1 MGGDARQTASGDA
14 GATRKDRGFMPGKV
28 AKIGTFS
35 DWIGLFDEWRKE
47 IGVNRD
53 EIAEFKFDTLYGAI
67 ETEEIQFGHFKSRR
81 KWENLRQIPTQQMR
95 DALLNMIVYQGD
107 TECASVE
114 QQRHLF
120 ETAPTDW
127 DRRAITRVMIE
138 EMRHGWQMCA
148 LLIEHFGYSGKVEAQ
163 KMLERRAFENKR
175 LLGAFNVDVD
185 NWMDFFTYTD
195 FVDRDG
201 KFQLQMLKYSAF
213 APLGRSMSYMLRE
226 EAFHMGTGNDGLRR
240 IVEAGVI
247 PAWLIQKYLNKWISS
262 SYDLFGT
269 DHSSSAHWA
278 YVWGIKGRYDEPKN
292 DRQAD
297 LDDLNDYNRHLY
309 RDEVA
314 GLIDRF
320 NSVLKTGEP
329 KLYAP
334 DIKFNRAIGRWAGQK
349 FHAKTG
355 EPLDD
360 KAYEQ
365 HLSEYMPSA
374 EDKKLLL
381 AFVVAKKTHALN
393 AVGVFENG
401 IIRTTPASE
410 LIYTMADPPNILG
423 ATQCLDML
431 GVMSLLQSGRVHLG
445 FLGAAE
451 VDRFGNLNST
461 EVRGPK
467 GLVRLPGSGGACDIA
482 SLAQRFVVLLEHSKK
497 RLPERVLYITS
508 PGNGEGRGWRKR
520 VGLPQGG
527 PSAVITTKAV
537 LRFAENGGAYF

>member
-1 MGGDARQTASGDA
+1 
-14 GATRKDRGFMPGKV
+14 MPGKV

-53 EIAEFKFDTLYGAI
+53 EIASFKFDTLFGAV
-67 ETEEIQFGHFKSRR
+67 ETDEIQFGHFQGKK
-81 KWENLRQIPTQQMR
+81 KWENLRQVPTQQMR

-107 TECASVE
+107 TEFASVE

-148 LLIEHFGYSGKVEAQ
+148 LLVEHFGYSGKVEAQ
-163 KMLERRAFENKR
+163 KMLDRRAFENKR

-240 IVEAGVI
+240 IVQAGVI
-247 PAWLIQKYLNKWISS
+247 PGWLIQKYLNKWISS

-278 YVWGIKGRYDEPKN
+278 YVWGIKGRYDEPRNEK
-292 DRQAD
+292 QAD

-314 GLIDRF
+314 GLIARF
-320 NSVLKTGEP
+320 NGVLKPGEP
-329 KLYAP
+329 QLYAP
-334 DIKFNRAIGRWAGQK
+334 DIKFNRMIGKWAGQK
-349 FHAKTG
+349 FHPQTG
-355 EPLDD
+355 QPLEE
-360 KAYEQ
+360 KEYEQ
-365 HLSEYMPSA
+365 LFSTLMPTA
-374 EDKKLLL
+374 ADKKLLL
-381 AFVVAKKTHALN
+381 ELIANEKNLIVAKEGARDP
-393 AVGVFENG
+393 FET
-401 IIRTTPASE
+401 IREPRKSA
-410 LIYTMADPPNILG
+410 I
-423 ATQCLDML
+423 
-431 GVMSLLQSGRVHLG
+431 
-445 FLGAAE
+445 
-451 VDRFGNLNST
+451 NL
-461 EVRGPK
+461 
-467 GLVRLPGSGGACDIA
+467 
-482 SLAQRFVVLLEHSKK
+482 
-497 RLPERVLYITS
+497 
-508 PGNGEGRGWRKR
+508 
-520 VGLPQGG
+520 
-527 PSAVITTKAV
+527 
-537 LRFAENGGAYF
+537 

>member
-1 MGGDARQTASGDA
+1 
-14 GATRKDRGFMPGKV
+14 MPGKV

-53 EIAEFKFDTLYGAI
+53 EIASFKFDTLYGNI
-67 ETEEIQFGHFKSRR
+67 ETEEIQFGAFKGRR
-81 KWENLRQIPTQQMR
+81 KWENLRQVPTQQMR
-95 DALLNMIVYQGD
+95 DALMNLIVYQGD
-107 TECASVE
+107 TEFASVE
-114 QQRHLF
+114 QQRYLF

-148 LLIEHFGYSGKVEAQ
+148 LLMDHFGYSGKVEAQ

-175 LLGAFNVDVD
+175 LLCAFNVDVD

-240 IVEAGVI
+240 IVEAGRI
-247 PAWLIQKYLNKWISS
+247 PGWLIQKYLNKWISS

-269 DHSSSAHWA
+269 DNSSSAHWA

-292 DRQAD
+292 LQDAK
-297 LDDLNDYNRHLY
+297 LDDLNDYNRNLY

-314 GLIDRF
+314 GLIERF
-320 NSVLKTGEP
+320 NTVLKPGQP

-334 DIKFNRAIGRWAGQK
+334 HIKFNRNIGRWAGQK
-349 FHAKTG
+349 FHVQTG

-360 KAYEQ
+360 KVYEQ
-365 HLSEYMPSA
+365 HLQECMPSA

-381 AFVVAKKTHALN
+381 EIIANERKWIAPKEGARDP
-393 AVGVFENG
+393 FET
-401 IIRTTPASE
+401 I
-410 LIYTMADPPNILG
+410 
-423 ATQCLDML
+423 
-431 GVMSLLQSGRVHLG
+431 
-445 FLGAAE
+445 AE
-451 VDRFGNLNST
+451 PRKSAINL
-461 EVRGPK
+461 
-467 GLVRLPGSGGACDIA
+467 
-482 SLAQRFVVLLEHSKK
+482 
-497 RLPERVLYITS
+497 
-508 PGNGEGRGWRKR
+508 
-520 VGLPQGG
+520 
-527 PSAVITTKAV
+527 
-537 LRFAENGGAYF
+537 

>member
-1 MGGDARQTASGDA
+1 
-14 GATRKDRGFMPGKV
+14 MPGKI

-35 DWIGLFDEWRKE
+35 DWVGLFNEWRKE

-53 EIAEFKFDTLYGAI
+53 EIASFQFETLYGAI
-67 ETEEIQFGHFKSRR
+67 ETDEIQFGSYKGRR

-95 DALLNMIVYQGD
+95 DALMNMIVYQGD
-107 TECASVE
+107 TEFASVE

-127 DRRAITRVMIE
+127 DRRALTRVMIE

-148 LLIEHFGYSGKVEAQ
+148 LLLDHFGYSGKVEAQ
-163 KMLERRAFENKR
+163 KMLERHAFENER

-240 IVEAGVI
+240 IVQAGVI
-247 PAWLIQKYLNKWISS
+247 PGWLIQKYLNKWISC

-292 DRQAD
+292 QTSPK
-297 LDDLNDYNRHLY
+297 LDELNDYNRHLY

-314 GLIDRF
+314 GLVERLNGF
-320 NSVLKTGEP
+320 RKPGEHE
-329 KLYAP
+329 LYVP
-334 DIKFNRAIGRWAGQK
+334 QIKFNRAIGQFAGQK
-349 FHAKTG
+349 FHAHTG
-355 EPLDD
+355 DPLSD
-360 KAYEQ
+360 KEYEE
-365 HLSEYMPSA
+365 HFHEVMPTA

-381 AFVVAKKTHALN
+381 
-393 AVGVFENG
+393 E
-401 IIRTTPASE
+401 IIANEKHWIAEKEGAR
-410 LIYTMADPPNILG
+410 DP
-423 ATQCLDML
+423 
-431 GVMSLLQSGRVHLG
+431 
-445 FLGAAE
+445 FLTIGEPRKSAI
-451 VDRFGNLNST
+451 NL
-461 EVRGPK
+461 
-467 GLVRLPGSGGACDIA
+467 
-482 SLAQRFVVLLEHSKK
+482 
-497 RLPERVLYITS
+497 
-508 PGNGEGRGWRKR
+508 
-520 VGLPQGG
+520 
-527 PSAVITTKAV
+527 
-537 LRFAENGGAYF
+537 